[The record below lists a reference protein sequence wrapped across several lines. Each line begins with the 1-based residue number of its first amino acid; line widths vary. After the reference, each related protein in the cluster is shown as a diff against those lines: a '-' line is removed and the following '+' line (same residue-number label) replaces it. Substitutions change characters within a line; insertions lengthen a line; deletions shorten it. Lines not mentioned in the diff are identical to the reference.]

1 MKKQITIFI
10 SLFISLSIFAQSRK
24 IPISVPCTVQE
35 TMKIAGKLYPPNGI
49 FYPKETGLSKTQ
61 TDEVFK
67 KLDAIHKL
75 IVETFPSLFGGDAVC
90 TRSLTKG
97 FFANLVKYVK
107 NPNDPDRTDEEVVTE
122 RPLVTFKYT
131 CNYHMY
137 FCARPNEIWS
147 SETGDPTSW
156 VEIYAN
162 DFGVFQS
169 FSPHIEDAEIDGLP
183 ILEKK
188 TAIAKWKGYDLCT
201 IGGPAFAMHGI
212 RAVLLHREGEMPY
225 IPVTRK
231 QYLDRLIIHLKKFY
245 DNMIGTTDQI
255 SEPEQKRHAREIYEK
270 EKVNALKKAQ
280 DELDKTTKDGLLDA
294 TAIIASE
301 IFSTDVEN
309 IFIPEVQ
316 GGAMLVT
323 ENPNYMH
330 KDLPKNV
337 PQFFVLYWDCG
348 DNPCDAFFRRMIEE
362 NFPIEKLQAMI
373 DK

>member
-1 MKKQITIFI
+1 MKKQLTIFTSSFLSLLI
-10 SLFISLSIFAQSRK
+10 SAQSRK

-35 TMKIAGKLYPPNGI
+35 TMKITGKLYPPGRI

-61 TDEVFK
+61 TDEVFNK
-67 KLDAIHKL
+67 MDGIHKL
-75 IVETFPSLFGGDAVC
+75 VVETFPSLAGGDAVC
-90 TRSLTKG
+90 ARNLTKG
-97 FFANLVKYVK
+97 VFANLVKYVK
-107 NPNDPDRTDEEVVTE
+107 NPNDAEKIDEELVMERPVVT
-122 RPLVTFKYT
+122 F
-131 CNYHMY
+131 NYACTYHRY
-137 FCARPNEIWS
+137 ICARPNEIWS

-156 VEIYAN
+156 LEIHAN
-162 DFGVFQS
+162 DFGVFCS

-188 TAIAKWKGYDLCT
+188 SAIAKWKGYDLCT
-201 IGGPAFAMHGI
+201 ISGPAFAMHGI
-212 RAVLLHREGEMPY
+212 RDVLLHREGELPY
-225 IPVTRK
+225 VPVTRK
-231 QYLDRLIIHLKKFY
+231 QYLDRLIIHLKRFY

-280 DELDKTTKDGLLDA
+280 DELDETTKDGLLDA
-294 TAIIASE
+294 PATIASE
-301 IFSTDVEN
+301 IFSTDVEK
-309 IFIPEVQ
+309 IFIPEAQ

-323 ENPNYMH
+323 ENPNYMR

-337 PQFFVLYWDCG
+337 PQFFVLHWDCG
-348 DNPCDAFFRRMIEE
+348 SNPGDVFFRRMIEE